1 MVLGLYALAW
11 GLGLPRRR
19 AVRAPFGRADGAVVL
34 STLVKPRNPL
44 RGAELAT
51 NSSALSAL
59 QNNLLAVV
67 KTLES

>member
-1 MVLGLYALAW
+1 MLLLGAW
-11 GLGLPRRR
+11 GCPDGVLCAAR
-19 AVRAPFGRADGAVVL
+19 AAERMALLFYLRWL
-34 STLVKPRNPL
+34 SHKTLYEE
-44 RGAELAT
+44 AELAT